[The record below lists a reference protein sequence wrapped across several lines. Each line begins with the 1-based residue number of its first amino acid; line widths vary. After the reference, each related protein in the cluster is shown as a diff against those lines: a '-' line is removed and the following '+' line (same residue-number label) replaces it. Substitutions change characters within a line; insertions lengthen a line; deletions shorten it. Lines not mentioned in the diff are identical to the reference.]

1 MTACGSGILR
11 VADSASRVA
20 SVQEQADMATQT
32 LARAEQDQGVERK
45 IQQLR
50 ELFAEAP
57 QLGKTALENA
67 LRELKSQASDLPPA

>member
-1 MTACGSGILR
+1 M
-11 VADSASRVA
+11 
-20 SVQEQADMATQT
+20 QEQADMATQT